1 MLSELE
7 TYMQMLWQ
15 TRQNT
20 RTTTSTTLLMRPF
33 LTILL
38 FILVDNHELI
48 LKDLEVSNRM
58 VTTNFQKVFMA
69 KMSNLKLL
77 EKIFFMLWELQMDL
91 VLDTT
96 QIHTVQLWVKDFH
109 NHLLVLQDLQR
120 TSQTDYKQKKK
131 SNSMMKPLKWRF

>member
-7 TYMQMLWQ
+7 MYMQMLWQ

-58 VTTNFQKVFMA
+58 VTTNFQKVFMV

-77 EKIFFMLWELQMDL
+77 EKIFFMLWELQTDL

-96 QIHTVQLWVKDFH
+96 QIHTVQL
-109 NHLLVLQDLQR
+109 
-120 TSQTDYKQKKK
+120 
-131 SNSMMKPLKWRF
+131 

>member
-7 TYMQMLWQ
+7 MYMQMLWQ

-38 FILVDNHELI
+38 CILVDNHELI

-58 VTTNFQKVFMA
+58 VTTNFQKVFMV

-77 EKIFFMLWELQMDL
+77 EKIFFMLWELQMGL

-96 QIHTVQLWVKDFH
+96 QIHTVQL
-109 NHLLVLQDLQR
+109 
-120 TSQTDYKQKKK
+120 
-131 SNSMMKPLKWRF
+131 

>member
-1 MLSELE
+1 
-7 TYMQMLWQ
+7 MQMLWQ

-96 QIHTVQLWVKDFH
+96 QIHTVQL
-109 NHLLVLQDLQR
+109 
-120 TSQTDYKQKKK
+120 
-131 SNSMMKPLKWRF
+131 

>member
-7 TYMQMLWQ
+7 MYMQMLWQ

-38 FILVDNHELI
+38 CILVDNHELI

-58 VTTNFQKVFMA
+58 VTTNFQKVFMV

-77 EKIFFMLWELQMDL
+77 EKIFFMLWELQTDL

-96 QIHTVQLWVKDFH
+96 QIHTVQL
-109 NHLLVLQDLQR
+109 
-120 TSQTDYKQKKK
+120 
-131 SNSMMKPLKWRF
+131 